1 MANATLKATFSISS
15 TDLFDTVNLSKTV
28 TDSLTID
35 GDNRQ
40 GLTTVKTSTSY
51 LDMTVE
57 ALSGSTGGGKKAY
70 VYAKNLDSTDD
81 LIELEFTKDTG
92 EYLKFKFDNYLTS
105 SVDIPFPDDKGALE
119 VSVTVSAR
127 TLATN
132 GCQYN
137 GNWIIWG

>member
-81 LIELEFTKDTG
+81 LIFADDGDQIFARLSPGEFLFYPSADNTKVQVKSSANNPLC
-92 EYLKFKFDNYLTS
+92 EYLL
-105 SVDIPFPDDKGALE
+105 LE
-119 VSVTVSAR
+119 VD
-127 TLATN
+127 
-132 GCQYN
+132 
-137 GNWIIWG
+137 

>member
-15 TDLFDTVNLSKTV
+15 TDLFDTINLSKTV
-28 TDSLTID
+28 TDTLTID

-81 LIELEFTKDTG
+81 LIFADDGDQIFARLAPGEFLFYPSADNTKVQVKSSANTPLC
-92 EYLKFKFDNYLTS
+92 EYLL
-105 SVDIPFPDDKGALE
+105 LE
-119 VSVTVSAR
+119 VD
-127 TLATN
+127 
-132 GCQYN
+132 
-137 GNWIIWG
+137 